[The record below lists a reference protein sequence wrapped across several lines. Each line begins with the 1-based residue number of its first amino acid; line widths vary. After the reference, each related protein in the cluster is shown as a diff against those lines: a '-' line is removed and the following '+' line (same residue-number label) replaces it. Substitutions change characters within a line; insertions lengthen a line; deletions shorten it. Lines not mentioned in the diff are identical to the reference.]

1 MILLNVL
8 HFLFVTLLF
17 HPLFLALADTIIIL
31 IIINRLSARRIDV
44 DYDLWIQ
51 TLPSSN
57 NIRLVWCDPYLK
69 TEDITET
76 HLRKIDP
83 ALVLVTDVSLCQT
96 IIKNIHHDE
105 CKSIFLILPES
116 IANDLLSHVT
126 PDVHTI
132 FIFSFDKKEYV
143 DLKNQTKVKIVSDSL
158 EELNECIKEC
168 WSLLE
173 RRFAY
178 EHEQKTFRNL
188 SKETATFLW
197 FHILR
202 NVIDRLQKSSQV
214 KNDLMIR
221 LREYF
226 QGNQVQLNELIEF
239 ADIYES
245 DHILWWY
252 TRPNFISDVINKA
265 IRSQDID
272 ALFDLR
278 YFIIDLCHSLQES
291 PRPKK
296 EFNVYRAVLIDRD
309 KFNKMQKTIKKDDG
323 VPDSK
328 DSKRYVSMRGFLW
341 RSLDREMCM
350 IFGSNDNQ
358 NPNKVWSK

>member
-8 HFLFVTLLF
+8 YFLFVTLLF

-69 TEDITET
+69 IEDITET

-105 CKSIFLILPES
+105 CKSIFLILPGL

-158 EELNECIKEC
+158 EELIECIKEC

-197 FHILR
+197 FHCLT
-202 NVIDRLQKSSQV
+202 QC
-214 KNDLMIR
+214 
-221 LREYF
+221 Y
-226 QGNQVQLNELIEF
+226 
-239 ADIYES
+239 
-245 DHILWWY
+245 
-252 TRPNFISDVINKA
+252 
-265 IRSQDID
+265 
-272 ALFDLR
+272 
-278 YFIIDLCHSLQES
+278 
-291 PRPKK
+291 
-296 EFNVYRAVLIDRD
+296 
-309 KFNKMQKTIKKDDG
+309 
-323 VPDSK
+323 
-328 DSKRYVSMRGFLW
+328 
-341 RSLDREMCM
+341 
-350 IFGSNDNQ
+350 
-358 NPNKVWSK
+358 